1 MLGVKREEEEDV
13 QMVNFTKELQK
24 YLSEYGQPLCV
35 ERMCRTRNLIETE
48 KVYNMM
54 IYRHINFLFVSL
66 GNTMK
71 NDYSKNIKM

>member
-35 ERMCRTRNLIETE
+35 ERMCRTSNLLKLKKYI
-48 KVYNMM
+48 
-54 IYRHINFLFVSL
+54 I
-66 GNTMK
+66 
-71 NDYSKNIKM
+71 